1 VNLRSNIVCRR
12 RQNRR
17 SLLVVGERVLIRTSF
32 SIIRSISIVSG
43 TTATISSLK
52 SWLLFVDY
60 VPVPVRMM
68 MMMIIVRIVAAA
80 AAAAAVTN
88 VIIAAVFWFQGVPS
102 TGHQRLRRG
111 TSFVFLSIAITSFR
125 VVLW

>member
-1 VNLRSNIVCRR
+1 MNLRSNIVCRR

-80 AAAAAVTN
+80 AAAVTN